1 MTDGCAGTVA
11 LKLSQFRYSRASCC
25 LGRHSGV
32 TIFQFELTYDVRC
45 SNDLLPIV
53 FHRLG
58 PTLLSVKPAGR
69 RLLEPISRRVAADQD
84 MNDPEN
90 IVAAIYRAVDWIN
103 GELLPDRQL
112 IKASETRLLGS
123 QSVLDSM
130 RLVSLIVTIERE
142 VEDTFG
148 VALTLADE
156 RALSMKASPFRSI
169 QSLADYI
176 GLLIRDARNG

>member
-1 MTDGCAGTVA
+1 
-11 LKLSQFRYSRASCC
+11 
-25 LGRHSGV
+25 
-32 TIFQFELTYDVRC
+32 
-45 SNDLLPIV
+45 
-53 FHRLG
+53 
-58 PTLLSVKPAGR
+58 
-69 RLLEPISRRVAADQD
+69 

-103 GELLPDRQL
+103 GELPPDRQL
-112 IKASETRLLGS
+112 IKAPETRLLGS

-130 RLVSLIVTIERE
+130 HLVSLIVTIERE
-142 VEDTFG
+142 VEDAFG

-176 GLLIRDARNG
+176 GILIIDARND

>member
-1 MTDGCAGTVA
+1 
-11 LKLSQFRYSRASCC
+11 
-25 LGRHSGV
+25 
-32 TIFQFELTYDVRC
+32 
-45 SNDLLPIV
+45 
-53 FHRLG
+53 
-58 PTLLSVKPAGR
+58 
-69 RLLEPISRRVAADQD
+69 

-103 GELLPDRQL
+103 GELPSDRQL
-112 IKASETRLLGS
+112 IKAPETRLLGS

-130 RLVSLIVTIERE
+130 HLVSLIVTIERE
-142 VEDTFG
+142 VEDAFG

-176 GLLIRDARNG
+176 GILIIDARNG

>member
-1 MTDGCAGTVA
+1 
-11 LKLSQFRYSRASCC
+11 
-25 LGRHSGV
+25 
-32 TIFQFELTYDVRC
+32 
-45 SNDLLPIV
+45 
-53 FHRLG
+53 
-58 PTLLSVKPAGR
+58 
-69 RLLEPISRRVAADQD
+69 

-103 GELLPDRQL
+103 GELPPDRQL
-112 IKASETRLLGS
+112 IKAPETRLLGS

-130 RLVSLIVTIERE
+130 QLVSLIVTIERE
-142 VEDTFG
+142 VEDAFG

-176 GLLIRDARNG
+176 GILMIDAGNG

>member
-1 MTDGCAGTVA
+1 
-11 LKLSQFRYSRASCC
+11 
-25 LGRHSGV
+25 
-32 TIFQFELTYDVRC
+32 
-45 SNDLLPIV
+45 
-53 FHRLG
+53 
-58 PTLLSVKPAGR
+58 
-69 RLLEPISRRVAADQD
+69 

-103 GELLPDRQL
+103 GELPPDRQF
-112 IKASETRLLGS
+112 IKAPETRLLGS

-142 VEDTFG
+142 VEDAFG

-156 RALSMKASPFRSI
+156 RALSMNASPFRSI

-176 GLLIRDARNG
+176 GILIIDARNG